1 MSAAALLDRLG
12 RPGDIRLGA
21 SPRGGHPLLPTGVAA
36 LDAATGGGIPRG
48 RMTELAGRRSTGRTG
63 LACAIAARA
72 TQAGEVVAWIDPA
85 NSLDPEAATTTGLV
99 LARVLWVRPRSE
111 HDVPPAAECLLGAGG
126 FGLVVLDLAEAAHPS
141 TPWPRLVR
149 AAERTRTTLLV
160 LTSHRQAGAHA
171 ALGLEITIRRAEWH
185 RDTGRPTL
193 LAGITAALTV
203 ARNRIGIP
211 GRALTLRQAA
221 CA

>member
-21 SPRGGHPLLPTGVAA
+21 TPRGGHPTLSTGIGP

-48 RMTELAGRRSTGRTG
+48 RLTELAGRRSTGRTG

-72 TQAGEVVAWIDPA
+72 TRAGEIVAWIDPTDT
-85 NSLDPEAATTTGLV
+85 LDPEAASTTGLV
-99 LARVLWVRPRSE
+99 LTRVLWVRPRSE
-111 HDVPPAAECLLGAGG
+111 HDVPRTAECLLGAGG
-126 FGLVVLDLAEAAHPS
+126 FGLVVLDLAEAASPS

-149 AAERTRTTLLV
+149 AAERTRTTFLV
-160 LTSHRQAGAHA
+160 LTSRREAGAHA
-171 ALGLEITIRRAEWH
+171 ALGLELTSRRVEWS
-185 RDTGRPTL
+185 RGAGCTL
-193 LAGITAALTV
+193 LGGITAALTI
-203 ARNRIGIP
+203 ARNRTAAS
-211 GRALTLRQAA
+211 GRALTLRHA